1 MLDMFDDPATAKSK
15 MDTVAKLETEP
26 TLCSP
31 GEMRESSHYDR
42 WIFPE
47 SASQRLVCGI
57 PIPDYGVKYYHVD
70 SEYDACP
77 ECRDWIFGNLLQ
89 GLGVGRGA
97 WADGSGNYT

>member
-1 MLDMFDDPATAKSK
+1 MFDDPATAKSK

-31 GEMRESSHYDR
+31 GEMKESSHYDR

-47 SASQRLVCGI
+47 SASQCLVCGI

-77 ECRDWIFGNLLQ
+77 ECRIGSSGTFYKDSVLLE
-89 GLGVGRGA
+89 VHGRMEVVITHSA
-97 WADGSGNYT
+97 